1 VALHTNNNTTI
12 KKCGSN
18 NKTMITTMTKETKKK
33 GKEKKMKRSPMKAF
47 PLDPRSSLITHGKRN
62 G

>member
-1 VALHTNNNTTI
+1 
-12 KKCGSN
+12 
-18 NKTMITTMTKETKKK
+18 MITTMTKRNKEKSK
-33 GKEKKMKRSPMKAF
+33 GKNKMKRSPMKAF